1 MRLCEAILVAVAIAI
16 AAVTAWAAAGL
27 ESEPFYRSVAV
38 FTAAFWGALAGC
50 GVWSRIC
57 ERRDAGAGWRAT
69 IIWPH
74 GRRP

>member
-16 AAVTAWAAAGL
+16 AAVTAWAATGL
-27 ESEPFYRSVAV
+27 AAEPFYQGVAV

-57 ERRDAGAGWRAT
+57 ERERGNDWPRPT
-69 IIWPH
+69 IIWP
-74 GRRP
+74 RKP